1 MMNRVSTIYLYHL
14 NRLAEALPKNPAMRF
29 WGLADPATMPSGARV
44 DFFYRPTYIA
54 TAFMMRAALD
64 YPSLM
69 NEATFLDSDL
79 NFAVDTV
86 KGLLAA
92 CMLACNVRGFD
103 GAGVIRIIDCINIF
117 KDAGAD
123 EFLKLYPDLCPEFTK
138 LYQEKQAFVESG
150 EIGICDAWY
159 N

>member
-44 DFFYRPTYIA
+44 DFFYRPTYID

-69 NEATFLDSDL
+69 NEAS
-79 NFAVDTV
+79 
-86 KGLLAA
+86 
-92 CMLACNVRGFD
+92 
-103 GAGVIRIIDCINIF
+103 
-117 KDAGAD
+117 
-123 EFLKLYPDLCPEFTK
+123 
-138 LYQEKQAFVESG
+138 
-150 EIGICDAWY
+150 
-159 N
+159 